1 MASRRSLWFKV
12 VQLTLL
18 ELLRVRP
25 TSKAQVKSGA
35 NLHFRNDTTNHDVTS
50 PSCIPF
56 FFYCSNGRWILKHQG
71 LTLPRSRF
79 RMPIPPHQQQTLSGP
94 SRRASVP
101 KLISCDGRN
110 FLCKHFFLLYEESA
124 EGPMDWLPF
133 VFTAIRRCEAPFR
146 DFNQIRALSIANRDG
161 VGSLSSK

>member
-12 VQLTLL
+12 VQLTLP

-79 RMPIPPHQQQTLSGP
+79 RMPVPPHQQQTLSGP

-133 VFTAIRRCEAPFR
+133 VFTAIRLCEAPFSGFQP
-146 DFNQIRALSIANRDG
+146 D
-161 VGSLSSK
+161 